1 MDVVKAVQHYVE
13 KMISDVPGMKVLLLD
28 TMTVRTYLQVDYGWG
43 PYTDMSFRRL

>member
-28 TMTVRTYLQVDYGWG
+28 TMTVGTCKWIMGEGNL
-43 PYTDMSFRRL
+43 T

>member
-28 TMTVRTYLQVDYGWG
+28 TMTVSACNMDYG
-43 PYTDMSFRRL
+43 YSLSKLDLHVI